1 MTALNESQI
10 LEKLQ
15 DLPHWTFEDGRL
27 HRKLEFKDFKSC
39 FAFMTLIAF
48 EAEAQ
53 QHHPDWYNVY
63 NRLLIQLSTHD
74 AGGITENDFTLAH
87 TLEKLYG

>member
-1 MTALNESQI
+1 MTALSEAQI
-10 LEKLQ
+10 QEKLK
-15 DLPHWTFEDGRL
+15 DLPHWSYEEGCL

-87 TLEKLYG
+87 TIEKLYG